1 MTINTPES
9 DNSFHV
15 SVLAGDQSSAF
26 SQELLR
32 LSGPNPHSDGIA
44 FPPGQG
50 DQSSGRVDQLP
61 ISIEQLPVRVD
72 PAGNSAVDALPPL
85 TVEQQSQLPS
95 SSVEQQSK
103 PSSSLGEVTN
113 SILDISLGAAA
124 IAAGDIALTAL
135 TKSPRFA
142 ALATETLVSGGSLA
156 FYTSPK
162 IMAPVLGIALG
173 SMGAATAARH
183 YAVEGLTGQSETWGS
198 SANHVG
204 IGVGSV
210 YLSRYLFNKF
220 SPVASTLKN
229 PVATA
234 FQTHG

>member
-124 IAAGDIALTAL
+124 IAAGDIAPHCADK
-135 TKSPRFA
+135 KS
-142 ALATETLVSGGSLA
+142 SLRCPGHRNSRVRRQ
-156 FYTSPK
+156 FS
-162 IMAPVLGIALG
+162 VL
-173 SMGAATAARH
+173 H
-183 YAVEGLTGQSETWGS
+183 QSENYG
-198 SANHVG
+198 
-204 IGVGSV
+204 
-210 YLSRYLFNKF
+210 
-220 SPVASTLKN
+220 ASTGNCSGVDGCRDSCKTLRSGRIDW
-229 PVATA
+229 TI
-234 FQTHG
+234 